1 MEQPK
6 PRNRPAETVRDL
18 LRRAETAALATTL
31 QRGGS
36 QAPYASL
43 VLLACDHAG
52 APLLLLSDLAD
63 HSKNIAADPRVSL
76 LVDGHRP
83 EEEPLTGARASLQG
97 RAAVV
102 RDQALLD
109 RFVARHPSA
118 ATYAG
123 FGDFHLYRVEP
134 EAAHL
139 VAGFG
144 QIHWLDAEDLGL
156 DAEDLGL
163 DAEDLGL
170 DAEDLGPGSALA
182 AAEGGI
188 VAHMN
193 EDHADALDLIAGR
206 ILGLDGEDWRLTG
219 VDPEGFDLRRGRSL
233 ARGSFQKP
241 VHDAESCRVEL
252 VRLTKAARRQAG

>member
-6 PRNRPAETVRDL
+6 PKNRPADSVRDL

-31 QRGGS
+31 QRGGD

-43 VLLACDHAG
+43 VLIACDPAG

-76 LVDGHRP
+76 LLDGHRP
-83 EEEPLTGARASLQG
+83 EEEPLTGARASVQG

-144 QIHWLDAEDLGL
+144 QIHWLDAEELGL
-156 DAEDLGL
+156 
-163 DAEDLGL
+163 
-170 DAEDLGPGSALA
+170 GPAPAALA

-206 ILGLDGEDWRLTG
+206 ILGLEGDGWRLVG

-241 VHDAESCRVEL
+241 VDDAESCRVEL
-252 VRLTKAARRQAG
+252 VRLTKAARRQDG

>member
-1 MEQPK
+1 MEQPE
-6 PRNRPAETVRDL
+6 PSGPPAASAPGAIVKDL

-31 QRGGS
+31 QRDGA

-43 VLLACDHAG
+43 VLIACDHAG

-76 LVDGHRP
+76 LVDGHGP
-83 EEEPLTGARASLQG
+83 EEEPLTGARASIQG

-102 RDQALLD
+102 RDQGLLD

-123 FGDFHLYRVEP
+123 FGDFRLYRVEP

-144 QIHWLDAEDLGL
+144 RIHWLDAEDLGIVP
-156 DAEDLGL
+156 
-163 DAEDLGL
+163 
-170 DAEDLGPGSALA
+170 GPEALA
-182 AAEGGI
+182 AAESGI

-206 ILGLDGEDWRLTG
+206 LLALDGEGWRLTG
-219 VDPEGFDLRRGRSL
+219 VDPEGFDLRLGRRL
-233 ARGSFQKP
+233 ARGLFKKP

-252 VRLTKAARRQAG
+252 VRLTKAARRRDA

>member
-6 PRNRPAETVRDL
+6 PSVPPGAIVRDL

-31 QRGGS
+31 QRGDDRG
-36 QAPYASL
+36 PYASL
-43 VLLACDHAG
+43 VLVACDLGG
-52 APLLLLSDLAD
+52 APILLLSDLAD

-76 LVDGHRP
+76 LVDGHGP
-83 EEEPLTGARASLQG
+83 DEEPLTGARASVQG
-97 RAAVV
+97 RAAVL
-102 RDQALLD
+102 RDPALLD

-123 FGDFHLYRVEP
+123 FGDFRLYRVEP

-144 QIHWLDAEDLGL
+144 RIHWLGAEDLGIE
-156 DAEDLGL
+156 A
-163 DAEDLGL
+163 
-170 DAEDLGPGSALA
+170 GPAALA
-182 AAEGGI
+182 EAEGGI

-206 ILGLDGEDWRLTG
+206 ILGLDGEGWRLTG
-219 VDPEGFDLRRGRSL
+219 IDPEGFDLRRGRSL
-233 ARGSFQKP
+233 ARGAFKKP
-241 VHDAESCRVEL
+241 VGDAGSCRVEL
-252 VRLTKAARRQAG
+252 VRLTKAARRAAG

>member
-6 PRNRPAETVRDL
+6 PSAPPGAVVKDL

-31 QRGGS
+31 QRGGA

-43 VLLACDHAG
+43 VLIASDHAG

-83 EEEPLTGARASLQG
+83 EQEPLTGARASLQG

-123 FGDFHLYRVEP
+123 FGDFHLYRIVP
-134 EAAHL
+134 ESAHL

-144 QIHWLDAEDLGL
+144 QIHWLAEADLGL
-156 DAEDLGL
+156 
-163 DAEDLGL
+163 
-170 DAEDLGPGSALA
+170 GPAPAALA
-182 AAEGGI
+182 AVEGE
-188 VAHMN
+188 VLAHMN

-206 ILGLDGEDWRLTG
+206 ILGLDGRGWRLVG
-219 VDPEGFDLRRGRSL
+219 VDPEGFDLRLGRSL
-233 ARGSFQKP
+233 ARGSFEKP
-241 VHDAESCRVEL
+241 VRDAESCRVEL
-252 VRLTKAARRQAG
+252 VRLTKAARRQAS

>member
-6 PRNRPAETVRDL
+6 PEARPGAIVKDL

-31 QRGGS
+31 QRGGA

-43 VLLACDHAG
+43 VLMACDQGG

-76 LVDGHRP
+76 LLDGHGP
-83 EEEPLTGARASLQG
+83 EEEPLTGARASVQG

-102 RDQALLD
+102 RDAALLD
-109 RFVARHPSA
+109 RFVARHPTA

-123 FGDFHLYRVEP
+123 FGDFRLYRVEP

-144 QIHWLDAEDLGL
+144 RIHWLEGGELEIEA
-156 DAEDLGL
+156 
-163 DAEDLGL
+163 
-170 DAEDLGPGSALA
+170 GPAALA
-182 AAEGGI
+182 AAEGDI
-188 VAHMN
+188 IAHMN
-193 EDHADALDLIAGR
+193 QDHADALDLIAGR
-206 ILGLDGEDWRLTG
+206 VLGLDGEGWQLVG
-219 VDPEGFDLRRGRSL
+219 VDPEGFDLRRGRKL
-233 ARGSFQKP
+233 DRGRFEKS
-241 VHDAESCRVEL
+241 VRDAESCRVEL
-252 VRLTKAARRQAG
+252 VRLTKAARRRGG

>member
-1 MEQPK
+1 MEQRNPK
-6 PRNRPAETVRDL
+6 ARPGDVVRDL
-18 LRRAETAALATTL
+18 LRRAETAALATVL
-31 QRGGS
+31 QRGGD
-36 QAPYASL
+36 QGPYASL

-63 HSKNIAADPRVSL
+63 HSKNIAADLRVSL

-83 EEEPLTGARASLQG
+83 EEEPLTGARASIQG
-97 RAAVV
+97 RAAVI

-123 FGDFHLYRVEP
+123 FGDFHLYRVET

-144 QIHWLDAEDLGL
+144 RIHWLGAEDLSR
-156 DAEDLGL
+156 
-163 DAEDLGL
+163 
-170 DAEDLGPGSALA
+170 GPAPAALV
-182 AAEGGI
+182 AAEGEI

-193 EDHADALDLIAGR
+193 EDHADAVALIAGR
-206 ILGLDGEDWRLTG
+206 ILRLKGEGWRLTG

-241 VHDAESCRVEL
+241 VRGAESCRAEL
-252 VRLTKAARRQAG
+252 VRLTKAARRPES

>member
-6 PRNRPAETVRDL
+6 PETRPGDVVRNL

-31 QRGGS
+31 QRDGA

-43 VLLACDHAG
+43 VLLACDQSG
-52 APLLLLSDLAD
+52 APVLLLSDLAD

-83 EEEPLTGARASLQG
+83 EEEPLTGARASVQG
-97 RAAVV
+97 RAAVI

-123 FGDFHLYRVEP
+123 FGDFQLYRIEP

-144 QIHWLDAEDLGL
+144 QIHWLGVEDLGL
-156 DAEDLGL
+156 
-163 DAEDLGL
+163 
-170 DAEDLGPGSALA
+170 GPAPAALA

-193 EDHADALDLIAGR
+193 EDHADAIALIAER
-206 ILGLDGEDWRLTG
+206 ILRLEGEGWRLTG

-233 ARGSFQKP
+233 ARGSFHKP
-241 VHDAESCRVEL
+241 VRDAESCRVEL
-252 VRLTKAARRQAG
+252 VRLTKAARRAES

>member
-1 MEQPK
+1 MEPPK
-6 PRNRPAETVRDL
+6 ASARPGAIVRDL

-31 QRGGS
+31 QRGGA

-43 VLLACDHAG
+43 VLVASDHAG
-52 APLLLLSDLAD
+52 VPVLLLSDLAD

-76 LVDGHRP
+76 LVDGHGP
-83 EEEPLTGARASLQG
+83 EQEPLTGARASIQG
-97 RAAVV
+97 RAAVI
-102 RDQALLD
+102 RDPALLD

-123 FGDFHLYRVEP
+123 FGDFRLYRIEP

-144 QIHWLDAEDLGL
+144 QIHWLSAEELAPA
-156 DAEDLGL
+156 AEAVG
-163 DAEDLGL
+163 AE
-170 DAEDLGPGSALA
+170 ALA

-193 EDHADALDLIAGR
+193 EDHADALGLIAER
-206 ILGLDGEDWRLTG
+206 ILGLEGEGWCLAG

-233 ARGSFQKP
+233 ARGVFQKP
-241 VHDAESCRVEL
+241 VRDAESCRVEL
-252 VRLTKAARRQAG
+252 VRLTKAARRLEG